1 MLLSLVV
8 YCDGDVL
15 ERTLRR
21 AACVPLSAPLPVA
34 DVPGN
39 PNPNPGGDQT
49 TLCRPR
55 MWPLVRRSSLRS
67 LKAKH
72 GKRVVLIGL
81 DGAGKTTV
89 LRQLISRGAAPE
101 TLPTIGFTVQ
111 ELVLDGLPL
120 TVFDVGGQEK
130 IRELWSQYCRAA
142 DGLVLVVD
150 SGDPAR
156 FIDVRTELVKLLHG
170 TAHLSH
176 ASVLVLANKQD
187 QPQALS
193 PADLAA
199 RLRLHEMEQRWHI
212 EGTVG
217 LDGTGIDDG
226 FDWLMSRLS
235 SHASRKR
242 ERWSVLSQADAY
254 APGPPLGTYRLRV
267 PASRVGSVPEAQ
279 GGLPPGPHVLY
290 VRGTRTSLG
299 RWVRTAYRGNPGALA
314 RRLLRRGRLGAQCR
328 AGREGCE
335 GAPCA
340 AVALAGTGGGG
351 CGSGGGGE
359 EEEVGWVGAAHWS
372 RLALQPA
379 TRRPRAAAA
388 PPAAQELETMR
399 PCISP
404 KSPLYLPYVSP

>member
-1 MLLSLVV
+1 
-8 YCDGDVL
+8 
-15 ERTLRR
+15 
-21 AACVPLSAPLPVA
+21 
-34 DVPGN
+34 
-39 PNPNPGGDQT
+39 
-49 TLCRPR
+49 

-89 LRQLISRGAAPE
+89 LRQLINRGAAPE

-170 TAHLSH
+170 TTHLSH

-193 PADLAA
+193 PTDLAA
-199 RLRLHEMEQRWHI
+199 RLRLDEIEQRWHI

-226 FDWLMSRLS
+226 FDWLMGRLS
-235 SHASRKR
+235 SHGSRKR
-242 ERWSVLSQADAY
+242 ASWSVLSRGVASDAGDSERSAAQAAKE
-254 APGPPLGTYRLRV
+254 LR
-267 PASRVGSVPEAQ
+267 
-279 GGLPPGPHVLY
+279 
-290 VRGTRTSLG
+290 
-299 RWVRTAYRGNPGALA
+299 
-314 RRLLRRGRLGAQCR
+314 
-328 AGREGCE
+328 
-335 GAPCA
+335 
-340 AVALAGTGGGG
+340 
-351 CGSGGGGE
+351 
-359 EEEVGWVGAAHWS
+359 
-372 RLALQPA
+372 ALQSLSQVRVA
-379 TRRPRAAAA
+379 EVVVVAGVGRRT
-388 PPAAQELETMR
+388 QELETIR
-399 PCISP
+399 P
-404 KSPLYLPYVSP
+404 

>member
-1 MLLSLVV
+1 
-8 YCDGDVL
+8 
-15 ERTLRR
+15 
-21 AACVPLSAPLPVA
+21 
-34 DVPGN
+34 
-39 PNPNPGGDQT
+39 
-49 TLCRPR
+49 
-55 MWPLVRRSSLRS
+55 MWPRVRRSSLRS

-150 SGDPAR
+150 SGDPSR
-156 FIDVRTELVKLLHG
+156 IIDVRTELVKLLHG

-193 PADLAA
+193 PTDLAA

-226 FDWLMSRLS
+226 FDWLMGRLS
-235 SHASRKR
+235 SHGSRKR
-242 ERWSVLSQADAY
+242 ASWSVLSRGVSADAVDSERS
-254 APGPPLGTYRLRV
+254 AAQAAKAAKELRALQSLAQV
-267 PASRVGSVPEAQ
+267 RKVEVGVVGVVEVVVAVVAEA
-279 GGLPPGPHVLY
+279 V
-290 VRGTRTSLG
+290 V
-299 RWVRTAYRGNPGALA
+299 VVVV
-314 RRLLRRGRLGAQCR
+314 
-328 AGREGCE
+328 E
-335 GAPCA
+335 
-340 AVALAGTGGGG
+340 
-351 CGSGGGGE
+351 E
-359 EEEVGWVGAAHWS
+359 EEEVVGAGTG
-372 RLALQPA
+372 A
-379 TRRPRAAAA
+379 T
-388 PPAAQELETMR
+388 LG
-399 PCISP
+399 CS
-404 KSPLYLPYVSP
+404 

>member
-1 MLLSLVV
+1 
-8 YCDGDVL
+8 
-15 ERTLRR
+15 
-21 AACVPLSAPLPVA
+21 
-34 DVPGN
+34 
-39 PNPNPGGDQT
+39 
-49 TLCRPR
+49 

-89 LRQLISRGAAPE
+89 LRQLINRGAAPE

-150 SGDPAR
+150 SGDPSR

-193 PADLAA
+193 PTDLAA

-226 FDWLMSRLS
+226 FDWLMGRLS
-235 SHASRKR
+235 SHGSRKR
-242 ERWSVLSQADAY
+242 ASWSVLSRGVASDAGDSERSAAQAAKE
-254 APGPPLGTYRLRV
+254 LR
-267 PASRVGSVPEAQ
+267 
-279 GGLPPGPHVLY
+279 
-290 VRGTRTSLG
+290 
-299 RWVRTAYRGNPGALA
+299 
-314 RRLLRRGRLGAQCR
+314 
-328 AGREGCE
+328 
-335 GAPCA
+335 
-340 AVALAGTGGGG
+340 
-351 CGSGGGGE
+351 
-359 EEEVGWVGAAHWS
+359 
-372 RLALQPA
+372 ALQSLSQVRVA
-379 TRRPRAAAA
+379 EVVVVVGVGRRTQELETRRPYIS
-388 PPAAQELETMR
+388 PISPQELETMR
-399 PCISP
+399 VQNEQLAARLFAVEQRNAEMASDHGQSALARSRRHAPRP
-404 KSPLYLPYVSP
+404 PTLGDGHGDGHFA

>member
-1 MLLSLVV
+1 
-8 YCDGDVL
+8 
-15 ERTLRR
+15 
-21 AACVPLSAPLPVA
+21 
-34 DVPGN
+34 
-39 PNPNPGGDQT
+39 
-49 TLCRPR
+49 

-89 LRQLISRGAAPE
+89 LRQLINRGAAPE

-170 TAHLSH
+170 TTHLSH

-193 PADLAA
+193 PTDLAA
-199 RLRLHEMEQRWHI
+199 RLRLDEIEQRWHI

-226 FDWLMSRLS
+226 FDWLMGRLS
-235 SHASRKR
+235 SHGSRKR
-242 ERWSVLSQADAY
+242 ASWSVLSRGVASDAGDSERSAAQAAKE
-254 APGPPLGTYRLRV
+254 LR
-267 PASRVGSVPEAQ
+267 
-279 GGLPPGPHVLY
+279 
-290 VRGTRTSLG
+290 
-299 RWVRTAYRGNPGALA
+299 
-314 RRLLRRGRLGAQCR
+314 
-328 AGREGCE
+328 
-335 GAPCA
+335 
-340 AVALAGTGGGG
+340 
-351 CGSGGGGE
+351 
-359 EEEVGWVGAAHWS
+359 
-372 RLALQPA
+372 ALQSLSQVRVA
-379 TRRPRAAAA
+379 EVVVVAGVGRRTQELETIRPYIS
-388 PPAAQELETMR
+388 PISPQELETMR
-399 PCISP
+399 VQNEQLAARLFAVEQRNAEMASDHGQSALAHTQPPPCP
-404 KSPLYLPYVSP
+404 TPPNPWRRPR

>member
-1 MLLSLVV
+1 
-8 YCDGDVL
+8 
-15 ERTLRR
+15 
-21 AACVPLSAPLPVA
+21 
-34 DVPGN
+34 
-39 PNPNPGGDQT
+39 
-49 TLCRPR
+49 

-193 PADLAA
+193 PTDLAA

-226 FDWLMSRLS
+226 FDWLMGRLS
-235 SHASRKR
+235 SHGSRKR
-242 ERWSVLSQADAY
+242 ASWSVLSRGVASDAGDSERSAAQAAKE
-254 APGPPLGTYRLRV
+254 LR
-267 PASRVGSVPEAQ
+267 
-279 GGLPPGPHVLY
+279 
-290 VRGTRTSLG
+290 
-299 RWVRTAYRGNPGALA
+299 
-314 RRLLRRGRLGAQCR
+314 
-328 AGREGCE
+328 
-335 GAPCA
+335 
-340 AVALAGTGGGG
+340 
-351 CGSGGGGE
+351 
-359 EEEVGWVGAAHWS
+359 
-372 RLALQPA
+372 ALQSLSQVRVA
-379 TRRPRAAAA
+379 EVLVVVGVGRRTQELETIRPYIS
-388 PPAAQELETMR
+388 PTFPQELETMR
-399 PCISP
+399 VQNEQLAARLFAVEQRNAEMASDHGQSALAHTQPPPCP
-404 KSPLYLPYVSP
+404 PPPNPWRRPR